1 MEWLQQL
8 YSEEG
13 LRDLLA
19 HLRDIAPIL
28 GVVVLAAVIFAET
41 GLLVG
46 FFLPGDSLLV
56 TAGIFTVTNGDRP
69 QLLELW
75 PTIGA
80 LTVAAIVGDAT
91 GRYLGSR
98 FGATMRQ
105 RPDSWWFKRKH
116 LEAAESYY
124 SRRGGP
130 SIVIARY
137 VPILRTFVPFA
148 AGMGGIAPS
157 RFMFWNILGAFLWV
171 PPLILL
177 GHFLGKTAWAEKLH
191 QIILIVIVIS
201 LLPLVWG
208 VTKGL
213 IDRRRARRDGSP
225 SGS

>member
-1 MEWLQQL
+1 MTDSNGRMEWIQQL

-13 LRDLLA
+13 LRNLLGI
-19 HLRDIAPIL
+19 LRDIAPIL

-56 TAGIFTVTNGDRP
+56 TAGIFTVANGDRP

-80 LTVAAIVGDAT
+80 LTVAAILGDAT
-91 GRYLGSR
+91 GRFLGAR
-98 FGATMRQ
+98 FGATMKD

-116 LEAAESYY
+116 LEAAHAYY
-124 SRRGGP
+124 SQRGGP

-148 AGMGGIAPS
+148 AGMGGISPR
-157 RFMFWNILGAFLWV
+157 RFMFWNILGGLLWV

-177 GHFLGKTAWAEKLH
+177 GHFLGRTSWAEKLH
-191 QIILIVIVIS
+191 QVILIVIGIS

-208 VTKGL
+208 V
-213 IDRRRARRDGSP
+213 ARRWLAARAAR
-225 SGS
+225 

>member
-1 MEWLQQL
+1 MEWIQQL

-13 LRDLLA
+13 LRNLLA
-19 HLRDIAPIL
+19 HLRDIAPVL
-28 GVVVLAAVIFAET
+28 GVAVLAAVIFAET
-41 GLLVG
+41 GLLAG

-56 TAGIFTVTNGDRP
+56 TAGIFTVANGDRP

-80 LTVAAIVGDAT
+80 LTAAAILGDAT

-98 FGATMRQ
+98 FGAAMRD
-105 RPDSWWFKRKH
+105 RPDSWWFKRRH
-116 LEAAESYY
+116 LDAAHDYY
-124 SRRGGP
+124 SKRGGP
-130 SIVIARY
+130 SILLARY

-157 RFMFWNILGAFLWV
+157 RFMFWNALGGILWV

-177 GHFLGKTAWAEKLH
+177 GHVLGGTSWAEKLH
-191 QIILIVIVIS
+191 QVILIVIGVS

-208 VTKGL
+208 VAKAW
-213 IDRRRARRDGSP
+213 IDRRRP
-225 SGS
+225 S

>member
-8 YSEEG
+8 YSEDG
-13 LRDLLA
+13 LRTLLGM
-19 HLRDIAPIL
+19 LRDIAPIL
-28 GVVVLAAVIFAET
+28 GIVVLAAVIFAET

-56 TAGIFTVTNGDRP
+56 TAGIFTVANGDRP

-91 GRYLGSR
+91 GRYLGAR
-98 FGATMRQ
+98 FGATMRD
-105 RPDSWWFKRKH
+105 RPDSWWFKRRH
-116 LEAAESYY
+116 LEAAQAYY
-124 SRRGGP
+124 SQRGGP
-130 SIVIARY
+130 SIVLARY

-148 AGMGGIAPS
+148 AGMGGISPR
-157 RFMFWNILGAFLWV
+157 RFMFWNVLGALLWV

-177 GHFLGKTAWAEKLH
+177 GHALGRTPWAEKLH
-191 QIILIVIVIS
+191 QVILIVIVLS

-208 VTKGL
+208 VAAGWL
-213 IDRRRARRDGSP
+213 RRRRAS
-225 SGS
+225 S